1 MPAPADAQAL
11 VESGGNELVVTAK
24 VCTKCHSK
32 RPVHLQVIYQGPVD
46 AAARA
51 VTVTTLASL
60 VVDPCVGTLCVGLDN
75 LPVDPVAGGVLS
87 VLVRP
92 SDSHDRV
99 CEAAVSVRVTHID

>member
-11 VESGGNELVVTAK
+11 VESGGNELVVTVK

-32 RPVHLQVIYQGPVD
+32 PVHLQVIYQGPVD
-46 AAARA
+46 AVAA
-51 VTVTTLASL
+51 TTLASL
-60 VVDPCVGTLCVGLDN
+60 VVDPCLGPLCVGLDN
-75 LPVDPVAGGVLS
+75 LPVDPVAGGILS

-92 SDSHDRV
+92 SDPHDRV